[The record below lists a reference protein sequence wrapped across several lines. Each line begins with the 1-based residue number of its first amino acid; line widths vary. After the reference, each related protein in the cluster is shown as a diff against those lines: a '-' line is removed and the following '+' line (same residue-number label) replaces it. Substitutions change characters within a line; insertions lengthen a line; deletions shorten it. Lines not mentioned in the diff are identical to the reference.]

1 MTVTRET
8 RDACLILWID
18 NPPVN
23 ALSQDVRA
31 AILSGVTDA
40 ANDAAIK
47 GVVVACRGR
56 TFIAGAD
63 VKEFGAPPTEPF
75 LPDVTAA
82 LENSAKPVVAAIH
95 GQALGGGLEIAL
107 ACHYRV
113 AAKGAKLGL
122 PEVTLGLVPGAG
134 GTQRLPRLIDPTT
147 AAEMIT
153 SGKPIDAAKAQKL
166 GLVDAIAEDHVAEAV
181 TFATTK
187 SAEGRR
193 VSERS
198 FQLDAEKFDALAVS
212 TKKQAKG
219 AAAPG
224 AAINLIRTTAGKT
237 FADGMKDER
246 ALFLQLRG
254 SDEAKALRHI
264 FFAERA
270 SSKAPD
276 DVADAKPID
285 VKTVGVIG
293 AGTMGCGIAITFLDA
308 GLKVRMLEM
317 TDEALAKGMARIRS
331 NYQDQVAK
339 GRITEAQ
346 RDQRVA
352 AVDGAIDYASL
363 SDCDL
368 IIEAVFESMDVKKTV
383 LKQIDAVAK
392 PGAIIATN
400 TSYLDINEIAA
411 SISRPEAVIGLHYFS
426 PANIMKL
433 LEIVR
438 AKKTGAV
445 ALVTALAI
453 AKATNKIPVIAGV
466 CPGFIGNR
474 MLRAYV
480 REAGLLLLEGATPE
494 QVDKALTGFG
504 MAMGPFAVADLS
516 GIDIGYKARK
526 EAAPGSF
533 EPMATVVHDKL
544 VEAGHLGQKSGS
556 GFYTYAGGTKT
567 PNPAAL
573 AFIEDARAAAGRTAR
588 EVSDAEIVERTMLA
602 LVNEGYWIVEEGI
615 ARSLDDIDVVYV
627 NGYGFPRH
635 RGGPMCYARTIGLDK
650 VVKAVEGFGK
660 GAFGTWWPVARGLK
674 AGAAGN

>member
-1 MTVTRET
+1 MTVTREIQGGV
-8 RDACLILWID
+8 LILWID

-23 ALSQDVRA
+23 ALSQEVRA
-31 AILSGVTDA
+31 ALLSGVTDGA
-40 ANDAAIK
+40 KDG
-47 GVVVACRGR
+47 GVRGIVIACKGR

-82 LENSAKPVVAAIH
+82 IESSQKTVVAAIH

-134 GTQRLPRLIDPTT
+134 GTQRLPRLIDPIA

-153 SGKPIDAAKAQKL
+153 SGKPIDAAKAQAN
-166 GLVDAIAEDHVAEAV
+166 GLIDAIADDVVAEAV
-181 TFATTK
+181 RIAGTKAT
-187 SAEGRR
+187 EGRR
-193 VSERS
+193 LSERA
-198 FQLDAEKFDALAVS
+198 FQLDDAKFETLAGA
-212 TKKQAKG
+212 TRKQAKG

-224 AAINLIRTTAGKT
+224 AALDLLRRTAGT
-237 FADGMKDER
+237 NFGEGMKEER
-246 ALFLQLRG
+246 ALFLQLR
-254 SDEAKALRHI
+254 SSEEAKALRHI
-264 FFAERA
+264 FFAERG
-270 SSKAPD
+270 SGKLPD
-276 DVADAKPID
+276 DIADAKPID
-285 VKTVGVIG
+285 VKVVGIIG
-293 AGTMGCGIAITFLDA
+293 AGTMGCGIAMTFLDA
-308 GLKVRMLEM
+308 GMKVRMLEM
-317 TDEALAKGMARIRS
+317 TDEAIARGLARIQAS
-331 NYQDQVAK
+331 YQDSLAK

-346 RDQRVA
+346 RDTRIA
-352 AVDGAIDYASL
+352 ALSGGTDYGALA
-363 SDCDL
+363 DCDL

-383 LKQIDAVAK
+383 FAKLDEVAK
-392 PGAIIATN
+392 PGAILATN

-438 AKKTGAV
+438 AKRTGPA
-445 ALVTALAI
+445 ALATALAV
-453 AKATNKIPVIAGV
+453 AKATNKIPVVAGV

-480 REAGLLLLEGATPE
+480 RESGLLLLEGATPE
-494 QVDKALTGFG
+494 QVDKALVSFG

-526 EAAPGSF
+526 EAAPGTF
-533 EPMATVVHDKL
+533 EPMATLVHDRL

-556 GFYTYAGGTKT
+556 GFYSYKDGVKS

-573 AFIEDARAAAGRTAR
+573 ALVEQVRRENGGTPRA
-588 EVSDAEIVERTMLA
+588 VSDAEIVERTMLA

-615 ARSLDDIDVVYV
+615 ARHIDDIDVAYV

-635 RGGPMCYARTIGLDK
+635 RGGPMCYARSIGLAK
-650 VVKAVEGFGK
+650 VLKAIQGFGH
-660 GAFGTWWPVARGLK
+660 GPFGKWWRVSPALLN
-674 AGAAGN
+674 AATAN

>member
-40 ANDAAIK
+40 AKDAAIK
-47 GVVVACRGR
+47 GVVIACKGR

-82 LENSAKPVVAAIH
+82 IENSTKTVVAAIH

-113 AAKGAKLGL
+113 ASKGAKLGL

-134 GTQRLPRLIDPTT
+134 GTQRLPRLIDPVT

-153 SGKPIDAAKAQKL
+153 SGKPIDATKAQKL
-166 GLVDAIAEDHVAEAV
+166 GLVDAIADDHVDEAV
-181 TFATTK
+181 TLATTK

-193 VSERS
+193 VADRT
-198 FQLDAEKFDALAVS
+198 FQLDAEKFDALAATV
-212 TKKQAKG
+212 KKQAKG

-224 AAINLIRTTAGKT
+224 AALNLIRTTAGKA

-264 FFAERA
+264 FFAERG

-276 DVADAKPID
+276 DVAEAKPID

-308 GLKVRMLEM
+308 GIKVRMLEM
-317 TDEALAKGMARIRS
+317 TEEALARGLARIQS

-346 RDQRVA
+346 RDQRIASVN
-352 AVDGAIDYASL
+352 GAIDYASL

-438 AKKTGAV
+438 AKKTSAV
-445 ALVTALAI
+445 ALVTALAV

-533 EPMATVVHDKL
+533 EPMATIVHDKL

-556 GFYTYAGGTKT
+556 GFYAYAGGTKAA
-567 PNPAAL
+567 NPAAL
-573 AFIEDARAAAGRTAR
+573 TFIEEVRAGAGKTARA
-588 EVSDAEIVERTMLA
+588 VSDAEIVERTMLA

-635 RGGPMCYARTIGLDK
+635 RGGPMCYARTVGLAK
-650 VVKAVEGFGK
+650 VIEAVEGFGK
-660 GAFGTWWPVARGLK
+660 GAFGKWWPVAPGLK
-674 AGAAGN
+674 AAASGK

>member
-1 MTVTRET
+1 MPVVHENREN
-8 RDACLILWID
+8 CLILWID

-31 AILSGVTDA
+31 AILAGVTAAASDA
-40 ANDAAIK
+40 KVQGI
-47 GVVVACRGR
+47 VIACKGR

-82 LENSAKPVVAAIH
+82 IEQSPKTVVAALH

-134 GTQRLPRLIDPTT
+134 GTQRLPRLIDPIA
-147 AAEMIT
+147 AAEMIA
-153 SGKPIDAAKAQKL
+153 SGKSVDAARAQAL
-166 GLVDAIAEDHVAEAV
+166 GVVDAIAEDHVAEAV
-181 TFATTK
+181 KFATTK
-187 SAEGRR
+187 SATGRR
-193 VSERS
+193 LSARG
-198 FQLDAEKFDALAVS
+198 FQLDAEKFEALAGA
-212 TKKQAKG
+212 TRKQAKG

-224 AAINLIRTTAGKT
+224 AAIDLIRRTAGKS
-237 FADGMKDER
+237 FAEGMREER
-246 ALFLQLRG
+246 ALFLHLRG
-254 SDEAKALRHI
+254 TDEAKALRHI
-264 FFAERA
+264 FFAERG
-270 SSKAPD
+270 SSKPPED
-276 DVADAKPID
+276 IGDVRPADI
-285 VKTVGVIG
+285 KTVGVIG
-293 AGTMGCGIAITFLDA
+293 AGTMGTGIAMTFLDA
-308 GLKVRMLEM
+308 GLNVRMLEM
-317 TDEALAKGMARIRS
+317 SDEALSKGLARIRS
-331 NYQDQVAK
+331 SYQDSAAK

-346 RDQRVA
+346 RDQRVG
-352 AVDGAIDYASL
+352 AVSGGTDYASL

-383 LKQIDAVAK
+383 FGQLDRVAK
-392 PGAIIATN
+392 PGAILATN
-400 TSYLDINEIAA
+400 TSYLDIDEIAA
-411 SISRPEAVIGLHYFS
+411 SISRPEAVVGLHYFS

-433 LEIVR
+433 LEVVR
-438 AKKTGAV
+438 AKRTGPV
-445 ALVTALAI
+445 ALVTALAV
-453 AKATNKIPVIAGV
+453 AKTTNKIPVVAGV

-526 EAAPGSF
+526 EMAPGSF
-533 EPMATVVHDKL
+533 EPMAVYVHDKL
-544 VEAGHLGQKSGS
+544 VEAGHLGQKAGS
-556 GFYTYAGGTKT
+556 GFYTYTGGAKA

-573 AFIEDARAAAGRTAR
+573 AFIAEARAKAGRAAR
-588 EVSDAEIVERTMLA
+588 PISDAEIVARTMLA
-602 LVNEGYWIVEEGI
+602 LVNEGYWIVEEGV

-635 RGGPMCYARTIGLDK
+635 RGGPMCYARQLGLGT
-650 VVKAVEGFGK
+650 VVKSIAGLGEGPYGK
-660 GAFGTWWPVARGLK
+660 WWPISPALQK
-674 AGAAGN
+674 AAGAA